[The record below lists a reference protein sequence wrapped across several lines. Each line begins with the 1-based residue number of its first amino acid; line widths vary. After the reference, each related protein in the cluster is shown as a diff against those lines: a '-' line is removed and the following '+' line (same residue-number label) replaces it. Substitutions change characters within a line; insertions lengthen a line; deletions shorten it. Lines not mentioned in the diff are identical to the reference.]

1 MRRDPTFGDNG
12 YRYARR
18 EYDAGRRSPPPPDV
32 SSDERDPRL

>member
-1 MRRDPTFGDNG
+1 MRRDPTFWDNG